1 MIASR
6 AQQVLDFWF
15 GTPRDPAG
23 PERGRA
29 RAAWFTK
36 DPTFDARI
44 QGRFGALV
52 DEARAGGLS
61 DWVAEP
67 HSALALLLVCDQ
79 FPRNIYRDRPEAFSL
94 DVRALALAREMVA
107 RGWDVGLLPVE
118 RLFAYLPFEH
128 SESIDDQRESLR
140 LIGTLRED
148 PDAGGSWEW
157 AVKHFE
163 VIERFGRFPHRN
175 AILGRPSTP
184 QEEAFLRQP
193 GSRF

>member
-1 MIASR
+1 MIDPR

-15 GTPRDPAG
+15 GAPGDPD
-23 PERGRA
+23 RGRA

-36 DPTFDARI
+36 DAAFDAQI
-44 QGRFGALV
+44 GERFGDLV

-61 DWVAEP
+61 GWVADP
-67 HSALALLLVCDQ
+67 RSALALLVTCDQ
-79 FPRNIYRDRPEAFSL
+79 FPRNLYRDRPEAFSL
-94 DVRALALAREMVA
+94 DVRALALASEMVA
-107 RGWDVGLLPVE
+107 RGWDRRLLPVE
-118 RLFAYLPFEH
+118 RLFVYLPFEH

-140 LIGTLRED
+140 LFATLRDD
-148 PDAGGSWEW
+148 PDAGSSWEW

-175 AILGRPSTP
+175 AILGRPSTADE
-184 QEEAFLRQP
+184 QAFLLQP